1 MLRSIRALTFAAVVG
16 LALGA
21 TSLEAQSLSLGLKG
35 GVALSNVTD
44 LDSTSSGTGFAGGAY
59 LGIGLTSITIQPE
72 VLYVQRKFSLPGI
85 GTQEQEFTSNYIDIP
100 LVIGFRLGTPMV
112 APMIYVAPTASF
124 ETTCS
129 IEEAAS
135 VDCSD
140 LSIDTKSTLW
150 SIGLG
155 GSIDLAVGPILLTGD
170 VRYDIGLTKIQE
182 GEDSKWNTW
191 LFMVGAG
198 FRIGG

>member
-1 MLRSIRALTFAAVVG
+1 MLRSIRALMFVSVLG
-16 LALGA
+16 LALGSA
-21 TSLEAQSLSLGLKG
+21 SLEAQSLSLGLKG

-72 VLYVQRKFSLPGI
+72 VLYVQRKFSAPGT
-85 GTQEQEFTSNYIDIP
+85 GTEEDEFTSNYIDIP

-129 IEEAAS
+129 IEGTAS
-135 VDCSD
+135 GDCSD
-140 LSIDTKSTLW
+140 LNISTTSTLW
-150 SIGLG
+150 SIGVG
-155 GSIDLAVGPILLTGD
+155 GSLDLAVGPILLTGD
-170 VRYDIGLTKIQE
+170 VRYDIGLTKIEE
-182 GEDSKWNTW
+182 GSDSKWNNW